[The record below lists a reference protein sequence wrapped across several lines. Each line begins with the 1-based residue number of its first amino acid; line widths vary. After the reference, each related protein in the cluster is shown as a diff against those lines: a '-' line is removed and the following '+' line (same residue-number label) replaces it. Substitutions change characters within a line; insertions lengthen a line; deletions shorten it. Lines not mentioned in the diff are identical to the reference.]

1 MKFIKVKRLA
11 KALGV
16 DPYAVRDL
24 MMTLAKRGV
33 VDEYIV
39 SRDGRGR
46 TRYKIYVVLDDDEF
60 NKAIKELRKR
70 GRRIHPF

>member
-1 MKFIKVKRLA
+1 VKFIKVKRLA

-24 MMTLAKRGV
+24 MMALAKRRV

-46 TRYKIYVVLDDDEF
+46 TRYKIYVVLNDDEF

-70 GRRIHPF
+70 GRRI